1 MSSEERGWKAAK
13 GRFTVPE
20 RAVALALS
28 EIRAM
33 GGSRAE
39 EGLDLAC
46 FSPASAAGG
55 DVNVQQF

>member
-13 GRFTVPE
+13 GRFAVPE

-33 GGSRAE
+33 GGGHEQRR
-39 EGLDLAC
+39 D
-46 FSPASAAGG
+46 
-55 DVNVQQF
+55 